1 MSKNIKNNPRLI
13 LNQIKWTEK
22 FDLKKIII
30 YYLHRGAPENTKSIY
45 GKEIKLIGKSFIET
59 YSAFIP
65 YHRILNMIV
74 ELYLIDLNLCIN
86 DLLDIMNKSHSSDH
100 IFFLSFH

>member
-30 YYLHRGAPENTKSIY
+30 YYLHRGAPGNTKSIY

-65 YHRILNMIV
+65 YHRILKI
-74 ELYLIDLNLCIN
+74 EYDRRI
-86 DLLDIMNKSHSSDH
+86 
-100 IFFLSFH
+100 IFDRFKFVY